1 MAGLATD
8 AAGVADRL
16 LDLGSTSYA
25 PWLDRKPYLDV
36 VERRALPALRDEA
49 WRHTNIARWYEAV
62 LPGREDTGA
71 VRRIEH
77 PEDVE
82 AVDFADPRAQE
93 LVELRGEET
102 FSLAAH
108 PIAALNALLLGAG
121 VAIRVPA
128 GIAASAPVRIGDLPA
143 ACQRILVIVEANASV
158 ELIEEPS
165 SYAHR
170 LVEAVVQPGGRL
182 SHRRRQAPS
191 SGRECSLVA
200 IRIAADARYHLAQT
214 SRGAD
219 LRRNDI
225 LATLDGDGAEVEICG
240 AWRLD
245 ESRHLDNQVA
255 VHHRAP
261 GGTSRQTYR
270 GVADGRSR
278 AVLNGRIEIA
288 PGAQH
293 SDATLSTKNLLASET
308 AEVYAK
314 PELEIYANDVKC
326 SHGATIGA
334 IDEDAVHYFRSRGIG
349 ERTARSLFVRG
360 FLLDAIDDAEAA
372 RRLGVIQ

>member
-8 AAGVADRL
+8 PAALADRIL
-16 LDLGSTSYA
+16 AQGPSSYA
-25 PWLDRKPYLDV
+25 AWLDRGPHLDLL
-36 VERRALPALRDEA
+36 ERRALPELRTEA
-49 WRHTNIARWYEAV
+49 WRHTNVARWYETILA
-62 LPGREDTGA
+62 GA
-71 VRRIEH
+71 ERAGGAHRVEH
-77 PEDVE
+77 PEEIEV
-82 AVDFADPRAQE
+82 VDFADPRAAE
-93 LVELRGEET
+93 LQRLRGEET
-102 FSLAAH
+102 YRLSAQ

-128 GIAASAPVRIGDLPA
+128 ACAAREAIRIVDLPA
-143 ACQRILVIVEANASV
+143 AYQRVLVIVEPDARV

-165 SYAHR
+165 TYTHR
-170 LVEAVVQPGGRL
+170 LVEVVVQPGGQL
-182 SHRRRQAPS
+182 VHRRGQAAS
-191 SGRECSLVA
+191 SHRECSLLA
-200 IRIAADARYHLAQT
+200 IRAEAHARYELSQL
-214 SRGAD
+214 SLGSD

-225 LATLDGDGAEVEICG
+225 IATLAGDAAHVTLRG

-270 GVADGRSR
+270 GVAAGRSR

-288 PGAQH
+288 AGAQL
-293 SDATLSTKNLLASET
+293 SDATLNTKNILASDT

-326 SHGATIGA
+326 SHGATVGA
-334 IDEDAVHYFRSRGIG
+334 IDDDAVHYFRTRGID
-349 ERTARSLFVRG
+349 EHTARTLFVRG
-360 FLLDAIDDAEAA
+360 FLREAIDDLDAA
-372 RRLGVIQ
+372 QTLGVIQ